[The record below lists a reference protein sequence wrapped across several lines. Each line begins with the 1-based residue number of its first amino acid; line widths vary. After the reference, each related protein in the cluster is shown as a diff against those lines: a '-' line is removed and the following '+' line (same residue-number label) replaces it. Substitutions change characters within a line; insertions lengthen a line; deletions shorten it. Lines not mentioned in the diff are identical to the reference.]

1 MDMTQPLRVLVE
13 ALRVARV
20 NACRLATL
28 GAGGEPDGTH
38 RDVALMST
46 SRYVRLHPRRALPID
61 SSTGVWVM
69 ARRAFAS
76 YGKRAH
82 RTSHLFA
89 ITMWIG

>member
-1 MDMTQPLRVLVE
+1 MR
-13 ALRVARV
+13 
-20 NACRLATL
+20 
-28 GAGGEPDGTH
+28 AGWFGTGGGPDGTH
-38 RDVALMST
+38 RDDALMST
-46 SRYVRLHPRRALPID
+46 SRSVACTSSARPPID
-61 SSTGVWVM
+61 SSAGVRVM